1 MEIVQVARKIEEK
14 IKTLELGREVLK
26 ERAEEK
32 ARAISNYDKQI
43 AITLIRLKNG
53 AEFEL
58 DGHKVKDPLA
68 TVSEKIAKGICYQER
83 LDQELAEATYKNAIV
98 GMQAISSELNA
109 YQSIFRHLE
118 TEGGE

>member
-1 MEIVQVARKIEEK
+1 MELYQVATKIEEK

-32 ARAISNYDKQI
+32 ARTISNYDKQM
-43 AITLIRLKNG
+43 AITLIKLKNG
-53 AEFEL
+53 VEFDL
-58 DGHKVKDPLA
+58 DGNKVKNPLA
-68 TVSEKIAKGICYQER
+68 TISEKIAKGICFQEK
-83 LDQELAEATYKNAIV
+83 LDMELGEAAYKNAIV

-118 TEGGE
+118 EKGD